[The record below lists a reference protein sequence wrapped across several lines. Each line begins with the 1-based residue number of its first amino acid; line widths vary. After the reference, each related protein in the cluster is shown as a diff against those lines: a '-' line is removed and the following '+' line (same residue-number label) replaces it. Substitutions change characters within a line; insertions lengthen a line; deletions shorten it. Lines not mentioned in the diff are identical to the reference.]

1 MNIATKYDVGQ
12 IVWIMFNNEPETW
25 KVTRIHLGD
34 IAHPNTSPM
43 ITYDLTHHGL
53 NHCGGVH
60 AIQNVMEHKIH
71 ATKRDLLNSF
81 LTDKD

>member
-25 KVTRIHLGD
+25 EVTKIHLGD
-34 IAHPNTSPM
+34 VQHRNTSPM

-53 NHCGGVH
+53 NHCGSVHSISGV
-60 AIQNVMEHKIH
+60 IEHKIH

>member
-1 MNIATKYDVGQ
+1 MKQ
-12 IVWIMFNNEPETW
+12 IRYMVLDTETDLL
-25 KVTRIHLGD
+25 VD
-34 IAHPNTSPM
+34 DCTSPM

-53 NHCGGVH
+53 NHCGSVH
-60 AIQNVMEHKIH
+60 SISGVMEHKIH